1 MTEQAYPWDTPD
13 RASYSHYNHLL
24 TEAAQARYVLAAHY
38 VEDCAHIV
46 EIGGSR
52 TPITRFV
59 KRPPES
65 ILVLD
70 PKMQAFH
77 AETLRGLPCR
87 VDHLRRTFQA
97 HDFALPAGS
106 YGLVILGLSLKHF
119 ADLPASESDP
129 NAPAHIPADAPDW
142 RKLIGLIDNARIS
155 VIEHPVGWE
164 LGEREIDAILAQT
177 ATRVKLELVLDL
189 GENEGEDTP
198 YPRRRLLVLEPAP
211 GDLAPGESA

>member
-1 MTEQAYPWDTPD
+1 MIEQAYPWDAPD
-13 RASYSHYNHLL
+13 RAAYAHYNHLL

-38 VEDCAHIV
+38 VAGCEHIL

-52 TPITRFV
+52 TPITKFV
-59 KRPPES
+59 DRPPKS

-70 PKMQAFH
+70 PKMDPFH

-87 VDHLRRTFQA
+87 VDHLRTTFQA
-97 HDFALPAGS
+97 HDIALEPGT

-119 ADLPASESDP
+119 ADLPASADDA
-129 NAPAHIPADAPDW
+129 NAPAEIPADAPDW
-142 RKLIGLIDNARIS
+142 RKLIGLIDNAQVS
-155 VIEHPVGWE
+155 VIEHPLGWD
-164 LGEREIDAILAQT
+164 LGQREIDAILAQT
-177 ATRVKLELVLDL
+177 ATRVKMELVLDL

-211 GDLAPGESA
+211 RESA